1 MFIDFDKAKVKIN
14 LKEFRKW
21 ERNEKILGML
31 TFLFSKRRTF
41 KPF

>member
-1 MFIDFDKAKVKIN
+1 MFINFDKAKVNIN

-21 ERNEKILGML
+21 ERNEKTLGML
-31 TFLFSKRRTF
+31 TFSFSKRKTF